1 MYYEVYVKCN
11 NALSAF
17 VNIPFG
23 LDNSTM
29 RVASML
35 TMSGG
40 GVICALNGALQKRFV
55 LPFESQLVPGNVHR
69 IQEVQ
74 VGVGGK
80 GQDVAIALSCLGYEK
95 MAIAQFIGQGAE
107 GDQVLDLLEDRVG
120 ADALKLTTRTASPLR
135 TCTSVVAADTTTE
148 LIEPSGAIS
157 PEEMSDL
164 LSKLA
169 HFEGGSAAAVCVM
182 GSMPP
187 GCPETTYAEIYER
200 SANPDTLCV
209 IDSVAGLKPLIE
221 KIAQEDKRGPTIFKV
236 NASELCALSS
246 VKKSNNEVDG
256 VKQDELIAAIQGF
269 FAGFQPAAA
278 QALTAIAI
286 TDGKHLAY
294 LAVIGNDG
302 NDFKLFKLPVGTLQL
317 RTLFPIGAGD
327 AVAAGT
333 LAAWQS
339 LKEGNSDDACL
350 PENIKE
356 ALSKFVEEV
365 DATNDSA
372 ISTMLTAFSFGLA
385 CGSASC
391 LQEENSMLLTEDVL
405 RLLSLGKPAFLSSH
419 SL

>member
-1 MYYEVYVKCN
+1 
-11 NALSAF
+11 
-17 VNIPFG
+17 
-23 LDNSTM
+23 
-29 RVASML
+29 
-35 TMSGG
+35 MSGG

-55 LPFESQLVPGNVHR
+55 LPLESHLVPGNVHR
-69 IQEVQ
+69 ISEVQ

-95 MAIAQFIGQGAE
+95 MAIAQFIGQGSE

-120 ADALKLTTRTASPLR
+120 PDALKLTTRTTSPLR

-148 LIEPSGAIS
+148 LIEPSGTIS
-157 PEEMSDL
+157 PEEMADL
-164 LSKLA
+164 LSKLEN
-169 HFEGGSAAAVCVM
+169 FESGSAAAVCVM

-187 GCPETTYAEIYER
+187 GCPETTYADIYQR
-200 SANPDTLCV
+200 SASPDTLCV
-209 IDSVAGLKPLIE
+209 IDSVAGLKPLIQR
-221 KIAQEDKRGPTIFKV
+221 IAQEDKRGPTIFKV

-256 VKQDELIAAIQGF
+256 VKQDELVAAIRGF
-269 FAGFQPAAA
+269 FASFQPAAA

-286 TDGKHLAY
+286 TDGKHVAH

-302 NDFKLFKLPVGTLQL
+302 NDFQLFTLPVETLQL
-317 RTLFPIGAGD
+317 QTLFPIGAGD

-333 LAAWQS
+333 LAAWQN
-339 LKEGNSDDACL
+339 LKEQTGNSDDACL
-350 PENIKE
+350 PVNIKE
-356 ALSKFVEEV
+356 ALSKFAEKI
-365 DATNDSA
+365 DATNDAA

-391 LQEENSMLLTEDVL
+391 LQEENSMLLTKDVL
-405 RLLSLGKPAFLSSH
+405 RLFSLAKPTFLSSH